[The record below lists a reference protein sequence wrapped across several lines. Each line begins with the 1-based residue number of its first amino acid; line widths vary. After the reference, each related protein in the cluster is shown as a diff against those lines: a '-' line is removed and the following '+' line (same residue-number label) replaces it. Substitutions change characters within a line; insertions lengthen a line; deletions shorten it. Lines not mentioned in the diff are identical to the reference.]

1 METNYKVI
9 KLLNGTIVVGNVLF
23 TPEDILIQYPL
34 EVYCKPVQDTDGK
47 LIGEQMVLR
56 PCLVMTKES
65 EIVIDTYN
73 VLYSSELDERLYESY
88 EQMVKTVYKQKVYF
102 EGNFYKDEDAKEEED
117 LTVEEAEYMKEV
129 LDGLLDKDKTYH

>member
-9 KLLNGTIVVGNVLF
+9 KLLNGTIVVGNALF
-23 TPEDILIQYPL
+23 SPEDILIQYPL
-34 EVYCKPVQDTDGK
+34 EVYTKPVHDESGK
-47 LIGEQMVLR
+47 LVGEQMVLR

-65 EIVIDTYN
+65 EVVIDTYN
-73 VLYSSELDERLYESY
+73 VLYSSDLDDRLYESY
-88 EQMVKTVYKQKVYF
+88 EQMVKTVYKKKVYF
-102 EGNFYKDEDAKEEED
+102 EGNFYKDEDIKED

>member
-34 EVYCKPVQDTDGK
+34 EVYTKPVHDESGK
-47 LIGEQMVLR
+47 LVGEQMVLR
-56 PCLVMTKES
+56 PCLVMTRES
-65 EIVIDTYN
+65 EVVIDTYN
-73 VLYSSELDERLYESY
+73 VLYSSNLDDRLYESY
-88 EQMVKTVYKQKVYF
+88 EQMVKTVYKKKIYF
-102 EGNFYKDEDAKEEED
+102 EGNFYKDEGIKED

>member
-34 EVYCKPVQDTDGK
+34 EVYCKPVQDPDGK

-88 EQMVKTVYKQKVYF
+88 EQMVKTVYKQQVYF
-102 EGNFYKDEDAKEEED
+102 EGNFYKDEDAKEED